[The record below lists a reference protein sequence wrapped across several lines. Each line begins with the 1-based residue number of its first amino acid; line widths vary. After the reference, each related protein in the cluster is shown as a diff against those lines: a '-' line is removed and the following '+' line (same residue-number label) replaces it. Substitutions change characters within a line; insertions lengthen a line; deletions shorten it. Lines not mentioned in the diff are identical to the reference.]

1 MKSYTVEYR
10 KKQNDFN
17 YQFINKFFLEELT
30 EKDKMILV
38 LEKLENDI
46 NPYSLYWRMG
56 FKKYIKKAINL
67 LKKVEE

>member
-1 MKSYTVEYR
+1 MKPYTFEYR

-17 YQFINKFFLEELT
+17 NQFINKFFSEELT
-30 EKDKMILV
+30 EKEKMILV

-56 FKKYIKKAINL
+56 FKKHIKKAINL
-67 LKKVEE
+67 LKEVEE